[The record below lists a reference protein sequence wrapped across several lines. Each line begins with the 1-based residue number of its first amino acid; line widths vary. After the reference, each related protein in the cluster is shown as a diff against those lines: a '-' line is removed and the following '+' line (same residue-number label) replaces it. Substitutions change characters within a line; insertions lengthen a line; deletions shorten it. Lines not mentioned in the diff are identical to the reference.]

1 MKSAFLH
8 ATALCA
14 ALVLA
19 QSFTAGD
26 RAQPTLPVVA
36 STSVSAG
43 YFPFTISPETALN
56 ADINT
61 KEFFQIASSTWNT
74 TMTVVD
80 AGSSSYQSYLS
91 LSYPAADGPGANNTA
106 NWGICAVALP
116 GLLPFLNNTSP
127 TDRSCDKILNTACLH
142 FLLVNL
148 GGIFQ
153 DSLTN
158 RDGSSTE
165 IAGNVTAAC
174 AMLAD
179 VAVPP
184 FCFSGHE
191 GEDGQPTPFQGI
203 FLSNPFRK
211 KMVL

>member
-1 MKSAFLH
+1 MKATFLH

-14 ALVLA
+14 ASVLA

-36 STSVSAG
+36 STSVSQS

-56 ADINT
+56 ADT
-61 KEFFQIASSTWNT
+61 KEFNRLASTWNT
-74 TMTVVD
+74 TITVVD

-116 GLLPFLNNTSP
+116 GLLSFLDNTSP
-127 TDRSCDKILNTACLH
+127 TDRSCDQILNDACWKS
-142 FLLVNL
+142 FLVSL
-148 GGIFQ
+148 GGAFE

-158 RDGSSTE
+158 RDDSSTE
-165 IAGNVTAAC
+165 LAGNVTAAC

-191 GEDGQPTPFQGI
+191 DEEGKATPFQGI
-203 FLSNPFRK
+203 FLSNPFGK
-211 KMVL
+211 KMVR